1 MAHSKWF
8 VMSSFSI
15 QRVTTLV
22 LLNLAEFFL
31 ISVFFS
37 RYLFL
42 GFRFLI
48 AIKNGT

>member
-8 VMSSFSI
+8 VMSSCSI

-31 ISVFFS
+31 ISGFFLA
-37 RYLFL
+37 LFI
-42 GFRFLI
+42 FRFSI
-48 AIKNGT
+48 SDYH